1 MSTLNLFKVR
11 QGFGINTKGG
21 TVGVVRHIDV
31 LDVDNIALINADPVR
46 TLYMLPANLIGTGP
60 AGLYVKRTDTD
71 VPADDLEPY
80 LTEADVLAAVPEYA
94 RPKSQRSTIGAGDI
108 NTWKT
113 AHAGVKVAAVSSV
126 TFNVSVQAG
135 SASVVYQVMSGKN
148 NADAFTDPTILVL
161 SGNDHAAQFRIVVAA
176 GVASLEIN
184 DPLEATVDAATV
196 AWTGTSSTDLLQA
209 DLYP

>member
-1 MSTLNLFKVR
+1 
-11 QGFGINTKGG
+11 
-21 TVGVVRHIDV
+21 
-31 LDVDNIALINADPVR
+31 
-46 TLYMLPANLIGTGP
+46 
-60 AGLYVKRTDTD
+60 
-71 VPADDLEPY
+71 
-80 LTEADVLAAVPEYA
+80 
-94 RPKSQRSTIGAGDI
+94 
-108 NTWKT
+108 
-113 AHAGVKVAAVSSV
+113 
-126 TFNVSVQAG
+126 
-135 SASVVYQVMSGKN
+135 MSGKN